1 MLPIA
6 VRTENKMRRYAPITP
21 GDIVQGEPV
30 IFVVDDEAGVRHF
43 ISVLLRHLTSAVV
56 VESGSPDT
64 ALAIARKM
72 NRPVD
77 LLISDIDLSAS
88 MNGIE
93 LARELRTLN
102 PSMRVLLIS
111 GSDHPKAEIP
121 NGWAFLAKPFHI
133 DGFLKCVATL
143 SHSRARPADYFG

>member
-6 VRTENKMRRYAPITP
+6 VRTENKMSRYASLTP
-21 GDIVQGEPV
+21 GDFVLGEPV

-111 GSDHPKAEIP
+111 GSDSPKVEIP
-121 NGWAFLAKPFHI
+121 NGWGFLAKPFHI
-133 DGFLKCVATL
+133 DGFLKCVTTL
-143 SHSRARPADYFG
+143 SHSTAKPADYFG